1 MQAKVKN
8 MLEQQ
13 EKANEIKVRKRRMIR
28 ISGIRPRS
36 MCILYKELKDIIIC
50 SDKNKICPK
59 RWEELEINF
68 EHENM
73 RYCSVCQEDILR
85 VTNQYNFEEVKNTNR
100 CISVPLNGVVYR
112 SLPKELKVC
121 AEQYIL
127 VQSSRTI
134 MYGSSRNID
143 EATMHSNSIEEIVK
157 IFLTY
162 IDDKDYYV
170 QEFIENCNKYDV
182 DFVAT
187 FAIMRGMIEDG
198 ELQVGIDVIMKKY

>member
-85 VTNQYNFEEVKNTNR
+85 VTNQYNFE
-100 CISVPLNGVVYR
+100 
-112 SLPKELKVC
+112 
-121 AEQYIL
+121 
-127 VQSSRTI
+127 
-134 MYGSSRNID
+134 
-143 EATMHSNSIEEIVK
+143 
-157 IFLTY
+157 
-162 IDDKDYYV
+162 
-170 QEFIENCNKYDV
+170 
-182 DFVAT
+182 
-187 FAIMRGMIEDG
+187 
-198 ELQVGIDVIMKKY
+198 

>member
-1 MQAKVKN
+1 
-8 MLEQQ
+8 
-13 EKANEIKVRKRRMIR
+13 
-28 ISGIRPRS
+28 
-36 MCILYKELKDIIIC
+36 
-50 SDKNKICPK
+50 
-59 RWEELEINF
+59 
-68 EHENM
+68 
-73 RYCSVCQEDILR
+73 
-85 VTNQYNFEEVKNTNR
+85 
-100 CISVPLNGVVYR
+100 
-112 SLPKELKVC
+112 
-121 AEQYIL
+121 
-127 VQSSRTI
+127 

>member
-13 EKANEIKVRKRRMIR
+13 EKAKEIKVRKRRMIR
-28 ISGIRPRS
+28 VSGKRPPS
-36 MCILYKELKDIIIC
+36 MRILYKELKDVIIC

-59 RWEELEINF
+59 RWEELEIDF

-73 RYCSVCQEDILR
+73 RYCSVCQQDILK
-85 VTNQYNFEEVKNTNR
+85 VTNQHNFEEAKDTNR
-100 CISVPLNGVVYR
+100 CISVPLNGVLHR
-112 SLPKELKVC
+112 SFPKELKVC
-121 AEQYIL
+121 AERYIL

-134 MYGSSRNID
+134 MYESRHNND
-143 EATMHSNSIEEIVK
+143 EATIHSNGIEEIVK

-170 QEFIENCNKYDV
+170 HRFIENCEEYDV
-182 DFVAT
+182 NFVAT
-187 FAIMRGMIEDG
+187 FRALGGMIEDK
-198 ELQVGIDVIMKKY
+198 ELQAEIDAILNT